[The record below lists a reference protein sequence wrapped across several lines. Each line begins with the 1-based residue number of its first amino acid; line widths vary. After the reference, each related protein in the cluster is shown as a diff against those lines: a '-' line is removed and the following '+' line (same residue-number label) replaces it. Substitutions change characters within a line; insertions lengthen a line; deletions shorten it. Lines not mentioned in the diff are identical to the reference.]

1 MLVKRY
7 RVLPAI
13 CLWLLL
19 TSSNSASPVVTA
31 EFAPPVGLNGWF
43 NIGAGMAYDAPAP
56 TPFDN
61 RLAQTFV
68 ATTSGLP
75 MTASLIADL
84 PLSTFADL
92 TIDIGRLE
100 GGLAAD
106 IIATG
111 TISPDK
117 FGSGVNSSPM
127 TFNGVVEL
135 LAIDEITAGET
146 YAIFFRSS
154 TTDAN
159 YRIYG
164 TDGNRY
170 GEGQAWRSQNN
181 PMYTPMLS
189 SSDLFFQV
197 TVTPVPE
204 PSACLLAL
212 APIAAMLVKRR
223 SP

>member
-1 MLVKRY
+1 MPVNRCC
-7 RVLPAI
+7 VLPAI
-13 CLWLLL
+13 CLWMLLAP
-19 TSSNSASPVVTA
+19 SSSASPVVTA
-31 EFAPPVGLNGWF
+31 EFSPPMGLNGGF

-75 MTASLIADL
+75 ATASLIADL
-84 PLSTFADL
+84 PPSAFADL

-100 GGLAAD
+100 GGLAAN

-135 LAIDEITAGET
+135 LAIEQITEGET

-154 TTDAN
+154 TPNAN

-181 PMYTPMLS
+181 PMYTQMSS
-189 SSDLFFQV
+189 SSDIFFQV

-204 PSACLLAL
+204 PTTCFLAL
-212 APIAAMLVKRR
+212 VTIAAMLVKRQI
-223 SP
+223 P

>member
-1 MLVKRY
+1 MPVRRY
-7 RVLPAI
+7 SVISAVW
-13 CLWLLL
+13 LWLL
-19 TSSNSASPVVTA
+19 SSYCSFAAPVVTA
-31 EFAPPVGLNGWF
+31 EFAPPTGLNGGF

-75 MTASLIADL
+75 ATASLIADL
-84 PLSTFADL
+84 PPSTFADL

-111 TISPDK
+111 TISPGK
-117 FGSGVNSSPM
+117 FGSGVNSIPM
-127 TFNGVVEL
+127 TFNGIVEL
-135 LAIDEITAGET
+135 LAIDEITAGDT

-154 TTDAN
+154 TPDAN

-164 TDGNRY
+164 TDENRY
-170 GEGQAWRSQNN
+170 GEGRAWRSQNN

-197 TVTPVPE
+197 TVTPAPE
-204 PSACLLAL
+204 PSACWLAL
-212 APIAAMLVKRR
+212 ASIAAMLVKRR